1 MCNLINSKRRNI
13 CLILLFIIVIILSGC
28 DASAGNESNEK
39 EEMIEKGNLDIENLI
54 LTQGDTFIAISSN
67 DPYEHNRSIPMYFT
81 YLSNISTNNNDITRM
96 LNLYLASIEL
106 YFKNNSSLKLN
117 NLNWTSAE
125 ITPYNFNINLTVEL
139 GLEDLYFFDKAHVSH
154 IIFNS
159 NLNYVFEF
167 TNLLIESR
175 DTISE
180 DIFYVSS
187 TPVIATTNDDLT
199 LYVRYGI
206 TPFAGGSIE
215 GFKLI
220 FPEEFSNLIRYE
232 IVHYY
237 TDDNGIYRFEIRKY
251 FSEYRSEIFFRP
263 FIRIEHNNGQ
273 QSYLLPF
280 MPVLINPVN
289 HK

>member
-1 MCNLINSKRRNI
+1 MLKSGKKIMA
-13 CLILLFIIVIILSGC
+13 LLSVLSSIIIFIGCEYYDGEDEII
-28 DASAGNESNEK
+28 EK
-39 EEMIEKGNLDIENLI
+39 ENLDIENLI

-81 YLSNISTNNNDITRM
+81 YVSNISTNNDDITRM
-96 LNLYLASIEL
+96 LNFHLASVEL
-106 YFKNNSSLKLN
+106 YFENNSSLQLN
-117 NLNWTSAE
+117 DLHWLSAE
-125 ITPYNFNINLTVEL
+125 VNPYTFNINLTIRL
-139 GLEDLYFFDKAHVSH
+139 GIEDFNFPNKEYVSH

-159 NLNYVFEF
+159 NHDYMFEF

-187 TPVIATTNDDLT
+187 TTVVATTNDDLA

-220 FPEEFSNLIRYE
+220 FPEEFSSSIRYE
-232 IVHYY
+232 IVHSHI
-237 TDDNGIYRFEIRKY
+237 DDNGIYRFEIRKY

-263 FIRIEHNNGQ
+263 FIQIEHDNGQ
-273 QSYLLPF
+273 LAYLLPL

-289 HK
+289 RE